1 MRVLEFNALGLF
13 GSYYPFAEVD
23 VMPGPSRLGTYLLE
37 DYRVT
42 LDFEHK
48 VLVVEWG

>member
-1 MRVLEFNALGLF
+1 LEFQALGLF
-13 GSYYPFAEVD
+13 GSYYPFAQVD

-42 LDFEHK
+42 LDFEHQ
-48 VLVVEWG
+48 VLWVEWG